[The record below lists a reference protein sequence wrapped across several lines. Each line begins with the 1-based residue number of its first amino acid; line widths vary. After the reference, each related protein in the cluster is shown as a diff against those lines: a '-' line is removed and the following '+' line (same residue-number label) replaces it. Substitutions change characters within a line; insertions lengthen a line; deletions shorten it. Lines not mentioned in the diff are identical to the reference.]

1 VVLLPVF
8 SDGSGNSNHEV
19 TSRFSHFGRFLS
31 LIELMVQFIRMIDR
45 VLSPYALLTN
55 VFISCHLFAT
65 LVSVALILW
74 VIVIAMDS
82 RGSRD

>member
-1 VVLLPVF
+1 
-8 SDGSGNSNHEV
+8 
-19 TSRFSHFGRFLS
+19 
-31 LIELMVQFIRMIDR
+31 MIDR

-55 VFISCHLFAT
+55 VVIYCQLFAT